1 MNCDG
6 CKKEFEV
13 LNVFSPYG
21 HDNPFIREESA
32 RNTGYC
38 DVCFNIKLE
47 ELESMVYENTEEKT
61 A

>member
-1 MNCDG
+1 MKCD
-6 CKKEFEV
+6 CCNKSFEE

-38 DVCFNIKLE
+38 DICFNIKLE
-47 ELESMVYENTEEKT
+47 ELESMVYKEKR
-61 A
+61 